1 MRMLDAKPYH
11 SLRMPIAKT
20 LRPPGMT
27 QLDAHGDKRLKVA
40 QPRRLPHAGGAFVP
54 GLGAELKQTEVHVGY
69 AHASPRRANANGML
83 PGLSLDLSSMLS
95 GQNGMLLAAAA
106 GIGYLLFRRK

>member
-69 AHASPRRANANGML
+69 AHASPRSAGNGML